1 MSNFLSKG
9 LLATSLSAALML
21 GGAALASAQTATPQ
35 NRGASPSATP
45 QSAPSTMP
53 DQDQAAKP
61 MSSDQDNAARP
72 MSTDQD
78 NAARPRP
85 DKDNDAAR
93 QKDKDKDRDQDR
105 DRDRDRDNSAKG
117 MNDHDTT
124 QREVKLFDSFLDSHP
139 EVAKELEKDPSRV
152 NDPGWVSN
160 HKELQRFLEDHPKVR
175 EELKENPSAF
185 MNREK
190 KNEKSEQKY

>member
-1 MSNFLSKG
+1 MSNFLSKS
-9 LLATSLSAALML
+9 LLATCLSGALML
-21 GGAALASAQTATPQ
+21 GGAALACAQTATPQ
-35 NRGASPSATP
+35 DQRGASPSATP

-53 DQDQAAKP
+53 DQNNAARP

-72 MSTDQD
+72 MPSDQD
-78 NAARPRP
+78 NAARPIP

-93 QKDKDKDRDQDR
+93 QKDRDRDQDR
-105 DRDRDRDNSAKG
+105 DRDRNAAGVNDR
-117 MNDHDTT
+117 DTT
-124 QREVKLFDSFLDSHP
+124 QRGVKLFDSFLDSHP

-160 HKELQRFLEDHPKVR
+160 HKELQRFLEDHPKIR

-190 KNEKSEQKY
+190 KNEKTEQKY

>member
-1 MSNFLSKG
+1 MTDFLRKG
-9 LLATSLSAALML
+9 LMATSLSAALLL
-21 GGAALASAQTATPQ
+21 GGAAFAQTASPQ
-35 NRGASPSATP
+35 EDASHRSASPTAT
-45 QSAPSTMP
+45 PSTMP
-53 DQDQAAKP
+53 DQDNSARP

-72 MSTDQD
+72 M
-78 NAARPRP
+78 P
-85 DKDNDAAR
+85 DKDNDSAR
-93 QKDKDKDRDQDR
+93 QKDRDRDQDR
-105 DRDRDRDNSAKG
+105 DRDRAATG
-117 MNDHDTT
+117 MNDRDTD
-124 QREVKLFDSFLDSHP
+124 QREIKVFDDFLDSHP
-139 EVAKELEKDPSRV
+139 RIAKDLEKDPSRV

>member
-1 MSNFLSKG
+1 MTNILRKG
-9 LLATSLSAALML
+9 LMATSLTAALVL
-21 GGAALASAQTATPQ
+21 GGAAFAQTATPQ
-35 NRGASPSATP
+35 EQRGASPSAT

-53 DQDQAAKP
+53 DQDNASRP

-72 MSTDQD
+72 M
-78 NAARPRP
+78 P
-85 DKDNDAAR
+85 DKDNNAAR
-93 QKDKDKDRDQDR
+93 EQDRDQNRDR
-105 DRDRDRDNSAKG
+105 DAKQDRDRDNSASG
-117 MNDHDTT
+117 MNDHDTNK
-124 QREVKLFDSFLDSHP
+124 REIKLFDSFLDSHP
-139 EVAKELEKDPSRV
+139 EVAKDLEKDPNRV
-152 NDPGWVSN
+152 NDPGFVSN